1 MKVYYN
7 LHTNLDHCS
16 ISFNGKKLEY
26 HHLNDLLKKRGKDY
40 IKTNRIVNK
49 TIDINDENKVF
60 DKSNL
65 SDEELIH
72 FKSWKAK
79 SKAKSWI
86 SNQRNLRKKGKL
98 KQYQIDALNNRGM
111 VWNPNEDEWEINY
124 LNYRKKILI
133 DVLLK
138 MRHKDYGLSNS
149 KLRDLKNQESWIENQ
164 RLHYKQGNINN
175 ENLARLKYI
184 DFPFEKID
192 EEYSIYR
199 LIRWVYNIKSKR
211 IELLSRKSFV
221 KNYNLPKKNLNVG
234 SVVKIEEEKLD
245 LNLYK
250 GVKKNKPDK
259 SETKIFNNLAISGH
273 EEINKKSNDL
283 FIKEIDKISKK
294 YIPTW
299 NDKNIYEVDKSA
311 KERLKLLY
319 YDKYSQKYSA
329 LTKFLSN
336 TFLHSEKIKS
346 VTYAMD
352 LKHIYDD
359 KVKEYASKKMI
370 YILDNFLLKTENLNY
385 KKSFKPIVF
394 LIKYYKKENNLE
406 ELINLSDIINKHQIL
421 SLIYSER
428 IKKIITKIS

>member
-26 HHLNDLLKKRGKDY
+26 HYLNDLLKKRGEDY
-40 IKTNRIVNK
+40 IKKNK
-49 TIDINDENKVF
+49 IINSNIDVNDENEVF

-65 SDEELIH
+65 SHEELVH
-72 FKSWKAK
+72 FKSWKSK

-98 KQYQIDALNNRGM
+98 KQYQIEALNNRGM
-111 VWNPNEDEWEINY
+111 VWNPKEDEWEINY
-124 LNYRKKILI
+124 VNYRKKILI

-138 MRHKDYGLSNS
+138 MRHKEYGLSNS

-164 RLHYKQGNINN
+164 QLYYEQGNINN

-184 DFPFEKID
+184 DFPYEKVD

-221 KNYNLPKKNLNVG
+221 KHYNLPKENLNVG
-234 SVVKIEEEKLD
+234 SVVKIEEAKLD

-250 GVKKNKPDK
+250 EVKNNQPDK
-259 SETKIFNNLAISGH
+259 SETKIFNNLTISGN

-283 FIKEIDKISKK
+283 FIIEIDKLSKK

-319 YDKYSQKYSA
+319 YDRYSQKYSA

-336 TFLHSEKIKS
+336 SFLHSEKVKG

-394 LIKYYKKENNLE
+394 LLKYYKKKNNLE
-406 ELINLSDIINKHQIL
+406 ELIKLSDIINKHQIL

-428 IKKIITKIS
+428 IKKIISRIS